1 MSIRRE
7 RIGGGVSRIS
17 ESHTDAIQWNSL
29 SFLMNR
35 KGGAIKSLR
44 VSVPIP

>member
-1 MSIRRE
+1 M
-7 RIGGGVSRIS
+7 GGGGSRIP
-17 ESHTDAIQWNSL
+17 ESHTDAIHWNSL

-35 KGGAIKSLR
+35 KGEAIKSLR